1 MWLLENTVTSCPNW
15 YLELETVAAAF
26 YENVPRR
33 YLHQRQNSLLTV
45 RTKSLILLP
54 FIFIDWEIH
63 RCWTD
68 ATFCYDENANL
79 SRQAETGAG
88 IKQQFMYTAPFHT
101 QVTIL
106 LLRALTTIWREKV
119 QFLGL
124 LFPILILL
132 ISSSFQTIRFWLGC
146 ALFFTY
152 SWRLWWAFSTGKSE
166 TTLPSYLTMLAWF
179 FSTRYSFFT
188 PL

>member
-33 YLHQRQNSLLTV
+33 YLHQRQHSLLTV

-79 SRQAETGAG
+79 GRQAETGAG
-88 IKQQFMYTAPFHT
+88 IKQRFMYTAPFHT

-119 QFLGL
+119 YNFLAC
-124 LFPILILL
+124 
-132 ISSSFQTIRFWLGC
+132 SFRFWYYWFLLHFKRSDFDSD
-146 ALFFTY
+146 ALY
-152 SWRLWWAFSTGKSE
+152 SSRIRGDSDG
-166 TTLPSYLTMLAWF
+166 PSLLA
-179 FSTRYSFFT
+179 SRRRRS
-188 PL
+188 LHI